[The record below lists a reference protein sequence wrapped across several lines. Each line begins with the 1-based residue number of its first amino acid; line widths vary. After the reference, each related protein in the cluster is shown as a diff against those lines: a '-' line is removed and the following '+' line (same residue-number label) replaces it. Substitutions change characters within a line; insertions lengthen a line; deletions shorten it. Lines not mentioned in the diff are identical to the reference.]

1 MTQSQS
7 SLFLKLSGRRVPRHS
22 AHSSILLS
30 VIGVLACSPA
40 VYAQTAAE
48 PITIAP
54 QPLGD
59 ALLRLGQQTN
69 LQFIYQASLLQGL
82 STSGVNGRLTPDQAL
97 SRLLSGT
104 PITYRR
110 QGNIITL
117 MRASPPQASSPDPVA
132 GDVAQLSAIR
142 AVEQAD
148 PGVTEGSGS
157 YTSQVTG
164 SSARLALS
172 PRETPQSIT
181 VMTRQRM
188 DDQGITQL
196 SDLVQQTPGLSLDSA
211 GNSGSDSS
219 TIYSRGF
226 EIDNYLVDGVGQ
238 VNSNYDRIFQTN
250 DMALFDRVEIVR
262 GATGL
267 MSGIGSPGGAL
278 NMIRKR
284 PTEQFQA
291 QAKLEAGSW
300 QHYRSE
306 VDVSTPFNEE
316 GTVRGRIVG
325 VVQNNHSYLER
336 LREKKR
342 IFYAT
347 VEADLTP
354 STLAR
359 MGYSYQEHNASGH
372 ARSGRP
378 GFYADGGRTQ
388 WARSDSSAADWA
400 YSRRRNQAFFASLE
414 HRFAND
420 WLIKGTYTYSSSH
433 YDEVL
438 GYAAGGYPER
448 DTGKGV
454 MLWAGRW
461 AGTPKQNSLDVYA
474 TGPYT
479 LFGRRH
485 DLVVGAS
492 LTHTEEDTPT
502 YGLWWFDDWDNAI
515 DNIYEWN
522 GGAPG
527 APPNPA
533 NGRMHIREKTASAF
547 MTTRLR
553 PSDHLSVILGARIT
567 SWKNDKRNFDLAGK
581 QTDSLLQSEHDKLTP
596 YAGIVYDVSKAW
608 SLYAGY
614 TSIFQPQSYADT
626 SGNYLKPLLGNS
638 YELGI
643 KGSLL
648 DDRLNVS
655 AAAFYLKQDNLA
667 VALPGEFAPD
677 GSGAYEAV
685 SGARTRGF
693 ELEVSGEILPR
704 WQLAAGFTRSVS
716 KDRDGGLLST
726 DVAQN
731 IFKLFTT
738 YHMPQIGNGLTI
750 GGGVRVQSAIYKD
763 DLGPNGE
770 RFSQK
775 GYAVVDLMARY
786 AVTDKVS
793 AYVNLYNLTDKKYF
807 TGTGTAYY
815 GTPRSVKAGLDIR
828 Y

>member
-1 MTQSQS
+1 MVQSQL
-7 SLFLKLSGRRVPRHS
+7 SLFSRLRPSR
-22 AHSSILLS
+22 A
-30 VIGVLACSPA
+30 ACHCTYSLISRA
-40 VYAQTAAE
+40 VAGAFVCSTVAYAQSSAI
-48 PITIAP
+48 PIAIGP
-54 QPLGD
+54 QSLNS
-59 ALLRLGQQTN
+59 ALLQLGQRTD
-69 LQFIYQASLLQGL
+69 LQFIYPASLLQGI
-82 STSGVNGRLTPDQAL
+82 STAGVSGNLTPEQAL
-97 SRLLSGT
+97 SGLLSGT
-104 PITYRR
+104 PITYTR
-110 QGNIITL
+110 QGNTITL
-117 MRASPPQASSPDPVA
+117 RRTTPARTDAAATPASDVTQLGAIQAVA
-132 GDVAQLSAIR
+132 
-142 AVEQAD
+142 QAD
-148 PGVTEGSGS
+148 PAITEGSGS
-157 YTSQVTG
+157 YTSQLTG
-164 SSARLALS
+164 SSTRLALS

-196 SDLVQQTPGLSLDSA
+196 PDLVQQTPGLSLDSA

-226 EIDNYLVDGVGQ
+226 EIDNYLIDGVGQ
-238 VNSNYDRIFQTN
+238 VNSNYDRIFQSN
-250 DMALFDRVEIVR
+250 DMALYDRVEIVR

-284 PTEQFQA
+284 PTDQFQA

-300 QHYRSE
+300 NHYRSE
-306 VDVSTPFNEE
+306 VDISTPFNEE
-316 GTVRGRIVG
+316 GTVRGRVVG
-325 VVQNNHSYLER
+325 VVQNNKSYIER

-342 IFYAT
+342 ILYAT

-359 MGYSYQEHNASGH
+359 MGFSYQEHDATGH

-378 GFYADGGRTQ
+378 GFYADGERTH
-388 WARSDSSAADWA
+388 WDRSDSSAADWA
-400 YSRRRNQAFFASLE
+400 YSKRRNQSFFASLE

-420 WLIKGTYTYSSSH
+420 WLIKGTYSYSSSH

-438 GYAAGGYPER
+438 GYAAGGFPDR
-448 DTGKGV
+448 ATGAGV
-454 MLWAGRW
+454 NLWAGRW

-474 TGPYT
+474 TGPYN
-479 LFGRRH
+479 LFGRKH
-485 DLVVGAS
+485 DLVVGAT
-492 LTHTEEDTPT
+492 LTHTEEDTPS
-502 YGLWWFDDWDNAI
+502 YGLWWFDDWDNSI
-515 DNIYEWN
+515 SNIYDWD
-522 GGAPG
+522 GGTPG

-533 NGRMHIREKTASAF
+533 NGRMHIREKSASAY

-553 PSDHLSVILGARIT
+553 PTDDLSVILGARVT
-567 SWKNDKRNFDLAGK
+567 SWKNDKRNYDLSGE
-581 QTDSLLQSEHDKLTP
+581 QTDSVLQSENNKLTP

-608 SLYAGY
+608 SVYAGY
-614 TSIFQPQSYADT
+614 TSIFLPQTKMDT
-626 SGNYLKPLLGNS
+626 SGNHLKPLVGNS
-638 YELGI
+638 YELGV

-655 AAAFYLKQDNLA
+655 AAAFYLKQDNLG

-693 ELEVSGEILPR
+693 ELEASGEILPR
-704 WQLAAGFTRSVS
+704 WQLSAGFTRSVS
-716 KDRDGGLLST
+716 KDKDGGVLST
-726 DVAQN
+726 EVAHN
-731 IFKLFTT
+731 VFKLFTT
-738 YHMPQIGNGLTI
+738 YHMPQIGNGLTV
-750 GGGVRVQSAIYKD
+750 GGGVRVQSKIYQD

-770 RFSQK
+770 RFTQK

-786 AVTDKVS
+786 AINNNVS
-793 AYVNLYNLTDKKYF
+793 AYVNLYNLADKKYYS
-807 TGTGTAYY
+807 GTGTAYY